1 MATAAT
7 GAIGGR
13 RSADEE
19 DLVGYGTAAAASTI
33 AESSSLQKLQKSS
46 SIISLMLSPI
56 AIILVS
62 VWAAE
67 LGGVSWKEGESS
79 KVFNW
84 HPILMICAFSLMN
97 VATLVF
103 RITDT
108 SSYQTRLDTNSTS
121 SAEHKSKKR
130 VAKTIHGSV
139 WSISFILG
147 IVAMMA
153 VVKSHNDAI
162 SGYIANLYSLHSWV
176 GVLVMTLYTLQLMV
190 GLLSFGGFRNRLTNS
205 PAILEIHKFSGSLL
219 HILITVTILLGLQEK
234 EGFISCSYS
243 VDSAD
248 TMPFLHLGD
257 IPSSCKISHGLG
269 IVVLLIGILTSFSLA
284 RFPRI

>member
-1 MATAAT
+1 MVT

-13 RSADEE
+13 RSSEDEE
-19 DLVGYGTAAAASTI
+19 DLVGPGSAASI
-33 AESSSLQKLQKSS
+33 VESSSLQKLQTSS
-46 SIISLMLSPI
+46 AIISLMLSPV

-67 LGGVSWKEGESS
+67 LGGVSWKVGESS
-79 KVFNW
+79 MVFNW
-84 HPILMICAFSLMN
+84 HPILMICAFSIMN
-97 VATLVF
+97 AAALVF
-103 RITDT
+103 RVTGT
-108 SSYQTRLDTNSTS
+108 SSYQTRMEANSVS

-139 WSISFILG
+139 WFICFTLG
-147 IVAMMA
+147 IVAMVA

-176 GVLVMTLYTLQLMV
+176 GVLVMTLYTLQLTV
-190 GLLSFGGFRNRLTNS
+190 GLLSFGGFRNRLAG
-205 PAILEIHKFSGSLL
+205 PAILEIHKYSGSLL
-219 HILITVTILLGLQEK
+219 HILITTTILLGLQEK
-234 EGFISCSYS
+234 EGFVSCSYS
-243 VDSAD
+243 VDAAD

-257 IPSSCKISHGLG
+257 IPYSCKLSHGLG
-269 IVVLLIGILTSFSLA
+269 IVVLIIGILTSFSLA

>member
-1 MATAAT
+1 MQRPLE

-13 RSADEE
+13 RSSEDEE
-19 DLVGYGTAAAASTI
+19 DLVGPGSAASI
-33 AESSSLQKLQKSS
+33 VESSSLQKLQTSS
-46 SIISLMLSPI
+46 AIISLMLSPV

-67 LGGVSWKEGESS
+67 LGGVSWKDGEPS

-84 HPILMICAFSLMN
+84 HPILMICAFSIMNAAALM
-97 VATLVF
+97 F
-103 RITDT
+103 RITGT
-108 SSYQTRLDTNSTS
+108 SSYQTRMEANSVS

-139 WSISFILG
+139 WFICFTLG
-147 IVAMMA
+147 IVAMVA

-176 GVLVMTLYTLQLMV
+176 GVLVMALYTLQLTV
-190 GLLSFGGFRNRLTNS
+190 GLLSFGGFRNRLTG
-205 PAILEIHKFSGSLL
+205 PAILEIHKYSGSLL
-219 HILITVTILLGLQEK
+219 HILITTTILLGLQEK
-234 EGFISCSYS
+234 EGFVSCSYS
-243 VDSAD
+243 VDAAD

-257 IPSSCKISHGLG
+257 IPYSCKLSHGLG
-269 IVVLLIGILTSFSLA
+269 IVVLIIGILTSFSLA